1 MQMDHVTY
9 GYISLD
15 KPAKRNSILEKEYPL
30 HTKVI
35 SRQWGNECKKMIQME
50 KNRSKIKSKKNWC
63 L

>member
-1 MQMDHVTY
+1 MDHVTY

-15 KPAKRNSILEKEYPL
+15 KPVKRNSFLEKEYPL

-50 KNRSKIKSKKNWC
+50 KNRSKI
-63 L
+63 